1 MNKGNLKQNV
11 NYYLDNTVIVWYYD
25 KKLDCDIKIKRH
37 EEVFE
42 PEGFEYRACHRGALT
57 VRLEVNEGK
66 LKQNSNRTVA
76 WG

>member
-1 MNKGNLKQNV
+1 M
-11 NYYLDNTVIVWYYD
+11 
-25 KKLDCDIKIKRH
+25 KIKRH

-42 PEGFEYRACHRGALT
+42 PEGFEYRVCHRGALT

>member
-1 MNKGNLKQNV
+1 MVEFTKITFDADWV
-11 NYYLDNTVIVWYYD
+11 YAHAYDLDNN
-25 KKLDCDIKIKRH
+25 LECDIKIKRN

-42 PEGFEYRACHRGALT
+42 PKGFDYVDCHRGALT
-57 VRLEVNEGK
+57 VRREVNNGK

>member
-1 MNKGNLKQNV
+1 MVEFTNITFDKEWV
-11 NYYLDNTVIVWYYD
+11 YAHAYDYD

-37 EEVFE
+37 EEIFE

-57 VRLEVNEGK
+57 VRREVNNGK